1 MKIDYLIFENS
12 RFFLEFDNQIN
23 ENTITDDNIE
33 VVKKL
38 DSNYIPVTYPIK
50 KRDKNFL
57 ILETELKNS
66 KVFIKTSSSP
76 KKIEINLSDMN
87 FFNVSNQAKF
97 QHYKNLF
104 KIMLKD
110 LFFKVPDQKLR
121 NLIKKTYKI

>member
-1 MKIDYLIFENS
+1 MFFWLNFSNS

-23 ENTITDDNIE
+23 ENIIADDNIE

-38 DSNYIPVTYPIK
+38 DSNYIAVTYPIK

-121 NLIKKTYKI
+121 NLMKKTYKI

>member
-1 MKIDYLIFENS
+1 VKIDYLIFSNS

-23 ENTITDDNIE
+23 ENTIADDNIE

>member
-1 MKIDYLIFENS
+1 MHANIPDAAWTSFLSRIFSNS

-23 ENTITDDNIE
+23 ANIIADDNIE

-38 DSNYIPVTYPIK
+38 DSNYIAVTYPIK

-76 KKIEINLSDMN
+76 KKIEIN
-87 FFNVSNQAKF
+87 
-97 QHYKNLF
+97 
-104 KIMLKD
+104 
-110 LFFKVPDQKLR
+110 
-121 NLIKKTYKI
+121 

>member
-1 MKIDYLIFENS
+1 M
-12 RFFLEFDNQIN
+12 
-23 ENTITDDNIE
+23 
-33 VVKKL
+33 
-38 DSNYIPVTYPIK
+38 
-50 KRDKNFL
+50 
-57 ILETELKNS
+57 ETELKNS

>member
-57 ILETELKNS
+57 ILETKQKNS
-66 KVFIKTSSSP
+66 KV
-76 KKIEINLSDMN
+76 
-87 FFNVSNQAKF
+87 
-97 QHYKNLF
+97 LF
-104 KIMLKD
+104 KL
-110 LFFKVPDQKLR
+110 
-121 NLIKKTYKI
+121 